1 MGAVSKGPGAGGV
14 DSYPNTL
21 SPQSFG
27 PGKQN
32 DLKKETK
39 ASPWP
44 GCGQKP
50 ALLSLGP
57 LDSGSM
63 LVKGAVEG
71 QGGAG
76 LVPLTWWN

>member
-1 MGAVSKGPGAGGV
+1 MGAVSKGPGGGGV

-39 ASPWP
+39 ARLRTKASSPFSGPP
-44 GCGQKP
+44 GLWIHVG
-50 ALLSLGP
+50 
-57 LDSGSM
+57 
-63 LVKGAVEG
+63 
-71 QGGAG
+71 
-76 LVPLTWWN
+76 